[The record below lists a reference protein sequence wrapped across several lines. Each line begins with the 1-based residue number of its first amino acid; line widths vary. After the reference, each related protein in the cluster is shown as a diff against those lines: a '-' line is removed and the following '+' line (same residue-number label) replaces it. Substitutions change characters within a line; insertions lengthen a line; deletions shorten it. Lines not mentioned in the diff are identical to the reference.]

1 MTQPF
6 GQQLPSIVTEP
17 PGPETIAWVERLAAV
32 ECPAITARRDRRK
45 QSGGT
50 DPIVWARA
58 TGSNVE
64 DVDGNVYVDLS
75 AGFAVASVGHAHPR
89 VVEAIRKQAGELL
102 HGMGDLFPT
111 RQKIQLAEKIAELTP
126 AGLDQTIFGAN
137 GSDAIEA
144 AIKSALIAS
153 GKPRVLGF
161 QGGYHGMS
169 LGALGVSAY
178 RNSFREPFRDFAG
191 ANELRLPFPGMPG
204 SPYADDG
211 GSRSLAEIR
220 WVFESPAAGGD
231 GVGALIVEPIQG
243 RGGVIEPPAGWLRGL
258 RELCDQTGVLLIFDE
273 IYSGFGRTGKWFALE
288 HEDVVPD
295 LLCIGKSMGGG
306 VPISACVGSTEVM
319 AEWGRSKG
327 ESIHTSTFLGNPL
340 NAAAAMA
347 TIRVIE
353 DEALVERSANVGEEL
368 KRRLTEATASLNH
381 VGAIRGR
388 GMMLGVPLLDSDGNA
403 AGGAGV
409 RAMFDLLGEGV
420 IVSPGGTAGEV
431 ISLAPPFVITD
442 EQLEHGCTKLI
453 EWLDTYDVIRRG

>member
-1 MTQPF
+1 MARNF
-6 GQQLPSIVTEP
+6 GQQLPSIVTRP
-17 PGPETIAWVERLAAV
+17 PGPQTVAWVERLAAV

-45 QSGGT
+45 KSGGT

-58 TGSNVE
+58 TGANVE
-64 DVDGNVYVDLS
+64 DVDGNVYIDLS

-89 VVEAIRKQAGELL
+89 VVEAIRAQAGELV

-126 AGLDQTIFGAN
+126 SGLDQSIFGAN

-144 AIKSALIAS
+144 AIKTALIAS
-153 GKPRVLGF
+153 GKPRVLAF

-178 RNSFREPFRDFAG
+178 RNSFREPFRDFVG
-191 ANELRLPFPGMPG
+191 ANELRLPFPGTPG
-204 SPYADDG
+204 SPYANDDG
-211 GSRSLAEIR
+211 ERSLAEIR
-220 WVFESPAAGGD
+220 WLLESPAAGGD
-231 GVGALIVEPIQG
+231 GVGAFVVEPIQG

-258 RELCDQTGVLLIFDE
+258 RELCNETGVLLIFDE

-306 VPISACVGSTEVM
+306 VPISACVGSAAVM

-340 NAAAAMA
+340 NAAAALA
-347 TIRVIE
+347 TIGVIE
-353 DEALVERSANVGEEL
+353 DDGLIERSATLGGKL
-368 KRRLTEATASLNH
+368 KQRLIDETASFDS
-381 VGAIRGR
+381 VGGIRGK
-388 GMMLGVPLLDSDGNA
+388 GLMLGVPLLNDDGA
-403 AGGAGV
+403 AAAGAGV
-409 RAMFDLLGEGV
+409 QAMFDLLGEGV
-420 IVSPGGTAGEV
+420 IVSPGGTAGDV

-442 EQLEHGCTKLI
+442 EQLDVGCGKLI
-453 EWLDTYDVIRRG
+453 EWLRAYDDNRGA